1 MSFASLSWLTNVV
14 FFPRPSVITVI
25 LKWSAVT
32 LSRRQ
37 NGCFV
42 FQIILKKRNTD
53 GIINLMANTLSE
65 GSKKL
70 PRGKNYFV
78 HSPSKLPLTKLLDI
92 IKQGFTKAVR
102 AKTSKLAKHAMYRD
116 RWTQISKLIVLW
128 DFRMIYC
135 STSLMATS
143 WSPLV
148 KSRPVTRMS
157 NETSYWMLSEAA
169 FHIRYL
175 LRGTHLMNDSLPP

>member
-1 MSFASLSWLTNVV
+1 MVV
-14 FFPRPSVITVI
+14 LF
-25 LKWSAVT
+25 
-32 LSRRQ
+32 SRSYW
-37 NGCFV
+37 
-42 FQIILKKRNTD
+42 KKRNTD
-53 GIINLMANTLSE
+53 GIINLMANTLSDRR
-65 GSKKL
+65 KKL

-92 IKQGFTKAVR
+92 INQGFTKAVR

-135 STSLMATS
+135 FASLLATS